1 MLRWQDPVDGSYLWE
16 PPGGGI
22 EPGETPYQTARR
34 ELIEETGLDP
44 EAILDR
50 PISVERDTIWNG
62 KRFVGPEMFFLARY
76 EGDRPDVSGLGLL
89 QDEQENLRALAW
101 MSPMELEWL
110 NDRLEPPTLAA
121 VIAALDPDGPWAP
134 RSGG

>member
-134 RSGG
+134 RLGG